1 MTDQRPGI
9 AAFDALS
16 DDAAYRAVLG
26 CCSSPGFARSLV
38 EGRPYRSVAALLDA
52 ADAASARLPEAELD
66 LALAGHPRIGERPH
80 SAASA
85 REQAGVAGA
94 ADAVRA
100 ALAAG
105 NRAYEERFGH
115 IYLVCASGRSAEEM
129 LALLNARLRNDP
141 ETERRVVRTE
151 LGKINRIRLRALLE
165 RRP

>member
-1 MTDQRPGI
+1 MSERRPGI

-38 EGRPYRSVAALLDA
+38 ARRPYRSVAALLDA
-52 ADAASARLPEAELD
+52 AEEVSARLPESELD

-85 REQAGVAGA
+85 REQAGVAA
-94 ADAVRA
+94 ADEAVRA
-100 ALAAG
+100 ALGEG

-115 IYLVCASGRSAEEM
+115 IYLVCASGKSGEEL
-129 LALLNARLRNDP
+129 LALLTARLRNDP

-151 LGKINRIRLRALLE
+151 LGKINRIRLHALLAE
-165 RRP
+165 LS